1 MRAVRD
7 EGTSRD
13 AVESSRA
20 RSLNFS
26 RGGRS
31 DVIFRSIEKNTRT
44 DEGVGREGKGR
55 EGKGREG
62 KEREGKGR
70 AAIGP
75 FPRAQVRLP
84 GGPTRLERLENVYYT
99 RTGGNGPSS
108 ERRVGPIS

>member
-44 DEGVGREGKGR
+44 DEGVRRKGKGR

>member
-31 DVIFRSIEKNTRT
+31 DVIFRSIEKNTRRS
-44 DEGVGREGKGR
+44 GKGGEGKGR
-55 EGKGREG
+55 KGKGRKG

-84 GGPTRLERLENVYYT
+84 GGPSRLERLENVYYT

>member
-55 EGKGREG
+55 EG
-62 KEREGKGR
+62 REGKGR
-70 AAIGP
+70 KEK
-75 FPRAQVRLP
+75 
-84 GGPTRLERLENVYYT
+84 EREGQ
-99 RTGGNGPSS
+99 R
-108 ERRVGPIS
+108 

>member
-44 DEGVGREGKGR
+44 DEGVGRKGKGR

>member
-1 MRAVRD
+1 MKEW
-7 EGTSRD
+7 EG
-13 AVESSRA
+13 
-20 RSLNFS
+20 
-26 RGGRS
+26 RGRE
-31 DVIFRSIEKNTRT
+31 EK
-44 DEGVGREGKGR
+44 EREGKGR
-55 EGKGREG
+55 KE

>member
-44 DEGVGREGKGR
+44 DEGVGRKGKGR
-55 EGKGREG
+55 EGKRR
-62 KEREGKGR
+62 KGKGSDR
-70 AAIGP
+70 ALSQSAG
-75 FPRAQVRLP
+75 AL
-84 GGPTRLERLENVYYT
+84 TRWAY
-99 RTGGNGPSS
+99 
-108 ERRVGPIS
+108 

>member
-62 KEREGKGR
+62 KGRKEKEREGQR
-70 AAIGP
+70 WGP
-75 FPRAQVRLP
+75 FP
-84 GGPTRLERLENVYYT
+84 
-99 RTGGNGPSS
+99 
-108 ERRVGPIS
+108 ERRCAYPVGLLGSKD

>member
-44 DEGVGREGKGR
+44 DEGWEGRGRE
-55 EGKGREG
+55 E

-70 AAIGP
+70 KEK
-75 FPRAQVRLP
+75 
-84 GGPTRLERLENVYYT
+84 EREGQ
-99 RTGGNGPSS
+99 R
-108 ERRVGPIS
+108 

>member
-31 DVIFRSIEKNTRT
+31 DVIFRSIEKNTRI